1 MQYVSPERRA
11 YEQASAEKFIQKFGQ
26 DISIAEL
33 FLRDAYA
40 NRSKQDYLQLMND
53 VVADLDQRWPYY
65 NHQFLVA
72 GQWVRGH
79 QEEVDRDETG
89 ITMKFSEEKE
99 DVLQQA
105 VSEGF
110 FVEVIDG
117 EPRVVFSFIVN
128 STQFSAKK
136 SRMNGYMLASA
147 LPTEVSL
154 TYLGVQPDALHRA
167 DGPVDILERA
177 ETSDGLHKLYLS
189 KSNFYDLSHVRQKR
203 LMEGLVEGLN
213 DAILQET
220 MPIQLELSA
229 KAAYVTSESRRPD
242 FHKVSPRNRRLH
254 RISGRLASVGLFNQ
268 PAYDRGPVRSESDLV
283 DPTIGVYYDIV
294 DLSGKTPKAFLDRG
308 IAHVAVKDVR
318 VVDVD
323 IESE

>member
-11 YEQASAEKFIQKFGQ
+11 FEQASAEKFIQKFGQ

-33 FLRDAYA
+33 FLRDAYV
-40 NRSKQDYLQLMND
+40 NRPKEEYTQLMNE

-65 NHQFLVA
+65 HHQFLVA

-79 QEEVDRDETG
+79 QEEVDRDQASV
-89 ITMKFSEEKE
+89 TMKFYEEKE

-110 FVEVIDG
+110 FVEIIDG
-117 EPRVVFSFIVN
+117 EPRVVFAFVTN
-128 STQFSAKK
+128 SSEISVRK
-136 SRMNGYMLASA
+136 SRMNGFMLASA

-154 TYLGVQPDALHRA
+154 TYLGVQPDSLHRA

-177 ETSDGLHKLYLS
+177 EVNDGLHKLYLS
-189 KSNFYDLSHVRQKR
+189 KSNFYDLSHNRQKR
-203 LMEGLVEGLN
+203 LMEGLVENLN

-229 KAAYVTSESRRPD
+229 KAAYVTSESRRPE
-242 FHKVSPRNRRLH
+242 FRMINPRNRRLH
-254 RISGRLASVGLFNQ
+254 RITGRLASVGLFNQ
-268 PAYDRGPVRSESDLV
+268 PAYDRGPVRSESELV
-283 DPTIGVYYDIV
+283 DPAIGLYYDIV
-294 DLSGKTPKAFLDRG
+294 ELGGKTPKAFVDRG
-308 IAHVAVKDVR
+308 IAHVAVRDVR
-318 VVDVD
+318 VVNVD
-323 IESE
+323 LEAE